1 MENAKQYF
9 ELTDEE
15 KDTILRHMW
24 PLTPVP
30 PSTRAGYAVTFAD
43 KMCCLEE
50 TKATV
55 KRYAAVPG
63 HLLFAQTAERGKL
76 KDGYMESNAGKSG
89 SCQCCSGLDSSPGIK
104 DPDRL
109 CFEYK
114 L

>member
-1 MENAKQYF
+1 MALPTRGQPWKNAKQYF

-63 HLLFAQTAERGKL
+63 HLLFAQTAERGK
-76 KDGYMESNAGKSG
+76 
-89 SCQCCSGLDSSPGIK
+89 
-104 DPDRL
+104 
-109 CFEYK
+109 F
-114 L
+114 

>member
-9 ELTDEE
+9 ELTEEE
-15 KDTILRHMW
+15 KDAILRHMW

-43 KMCCLEE
+43 KMCCVEE

-55 KRYAAVPG
+55 RRLAAVPG
-63 HLLFAQTAERGKL
+63 HILFAQAAERGKIL
-76 KDGYMESNAGKSG
+76 KIWITWKAMLGNQVLVSAVVGWTVA
-89 SCQCCSGLDSSPGIK
+89 QGIK

-109 CFEYK
+109 CFK
-114 L
+114 

>member
-1 MENAKQYF
+1 MEQRPVNVIVYRYLIWLINCVKDLGETGGALREQGFSMIFFYTTGTRTPGKQ
-9 ELTDEE
+9 E
-15 KDTILRHMW
+15 IISMRHMW

-63 HLLFAQTAERGKL
+63 HLLFAQTAERGK
-76 KDGYMESNAGKSG
+76 
-89 SCQCCSGLDSSPGIK
+89 
-104 DPDRL
+104 
-109 CFEYK
+109 F
-114 L
+114 

>member
-55 KRYAAVPG
+55 KRSAAVPG
-63 HLLFAQTAERGKL
+63 HLLFAQTAERGK
-76 KDGYMESNAGKSG
+76 
-89 SCQCCSGLDSSPGIK
+89 
-104 DPDRL
+104 
-109 CFEYK
+109 F
-114 L
+114 